1 MRICQE
7 VSQTKLKVEERTDV
21 KSVVKLQLCPEEVG
35 ETEKNLKQSIYL
47 VSLTKRGSDQ
57 IDLWWSTD
65 SVKLI

>member
-65 SVKLI
+65 LVKLI